1 MIFPTK
7 YKALSQGNFKSGE
20 FQIVPI
26 RYKDRLDIMKW
37 RNEQMYHLR
46 QSEVLTEENQEGYY
60 KNIISKLFTKK
71 KPNQLLFSY
80 LKNDKCVGYGG
91 LVHIDWENKSSE
103 ISFIMNTSLEE
114 DYFEILWDKFLI
126 LIEKVA
132 FNNLNLQKISTY
144 AYDIRP
150 HIYKIFEKNGFIN
163 KITLK
168 DKYLFNNKA
177 VDVVIHTKNN

>member
-1 MIFPTK
+1 MIFPKK
-7 YKALSQGNFKSGE
+7 YKALDVNIFTKNDYTL
-20 FQIVPI
+20 VPI
-26 RYKDRLDIMKW
+26 RYEDRLNIMKW

-46 QSEVLTEENQEGYY
+46 QEIILTEENQENYY
-60 KNIISKLFTKK
+60 KDIISKLFTEK
-71 KPNQLLFSY
+71 KPNQLLFSF

-114 DYFEILWDKFLI
+114 NYFEILWDKFLL

-132 FNNLNLQKISTY
+132 FNDLNLQKISTY

-163 KITLK
+163 KVTLK
-168 DKYLFNNKA
+168 DKYLFNNKT
-177 VDVVIHTKNN
+177 VDVVIHTKNK